1 MNQPIPDNTLA
12 LIKEALFRG
21 EKIRAIKLHREATG
35 LGLAESKNEVEKLEA
50 SLRAS
55 SPERFTA
62 SAFPSPR
69 PPARGAWPL
78 IVVICVVV
86 AAVILWLRK

>member
-1 MNQPIPDNTLA
+1 MNQPIPENTLA

-35 LGLAESKNEVEKLEA
+35 SGLAEAKNEVEKLQA

-55 SPERFTA
+55 SPEKFTA
-62 SAFPSPR
+62 ASSGKGCLTIIVIVIVCAI
-69 PPARGAWPL
+69 AGAVL
-78 IVVICVVV
+78 
-86 AAVILWLRK
+86 LWVRK

>member
-1 MNQPIPDNTLA
+1 MKPIPEHTLA

-35 LGLAESKNEVEKLEA
+35 SGLAEAKNEVEKLQS

-55 SPERFTA
+55 APEKFTA
-62 SAFPSPR
+62 ASSSS
-69 PPARGAWPL
+69 GKGCLGVIVIL
-78 IVVICVVV
+78 IICVIVG
-86 AAVILWLRK
+86 AVILWLRK